1 MNNPDA
7 MTSAADVRSDTFRWP
22 SRPRICILGAGA
34 IGGFFGT
41 RLALGNADVS
51 VLARGATLNALQERG
66 WTLESAGQTTVA
78 RVNAVAST
86 QALGVQDLVFLTVK
100 AYALGDI
107 AGQIAPLL
115 GPHTMVIPAIN
126 GVPWWFAGGV
136 DYRLQAGQAGQADS
150 GALRHALQNV
160 DPHGQIAAAI
170 PIGQVIG
177 SVVYPACSTPAPGV
191 CRHASGTRLVFG
203 EIGTALSSP
212 RISALVAF
220 LNSCGFDAEFS
231 TDIRIE
237 VWKKLLGNACFNPVS
252 LITGSATDLMIAD
265 PAINA
270 LFVTLMHETIAVGR
284 ALGLE
289 VGITPTERIAIT
301 RKLGHVKTSMLQDTQ
316 AGRKIELDAILG
328 AVIELARRTNTLTPA
343 SDTVYALAKMR
354 AQILGLI

>member
-1 MNNPDA
+1 MNLPDP
-7 MTSAADVRSDTFRWP
+7 MTSAANVRSDTVRWP

-34 IGGFFGT
+34 IGGFFGA

-51 VLARGATLNALQERG
+51 VLARGATLNALQEQG

-86 QALGVQDLVFLTVK
+86 QGLGVQDLVFLTVK

-115 GPHTMVIPAIN
+115 GPHTLVIPAIN

-136 DYRLQAGQAGQADS
+136 DHRL
-150 GALRHALQNV
+150 HALQSV
-160 DPHGQIAAAI
+160 DPHGRIAAAI

-212 RISALVAF
+212 RTSALVAF

-231 TDIRIE
+231 TDIRVE

-252 LITGSATDLMIAD
+252 LITGSATDLMIND

-301 RKLGHVKTSMLQDTQ
+301 RKLGHVKTSMLQDAQ
-316 AGRKIELDAILG
+316 AGRKVELDAILG

-343 SDTVYALAKMR
+343 SDTVFALAKMR